1 MSPDRPY
8 PDDPAGPFPEPPLSF
23 TDGVGREIEIR
34 VYDGSD
40 RASLTEMYAEFD
52 PADRAQG
59 IPPSGEKR
67 VEDWLDVILGEGYD
81 VVALDDDRVVGH
93 ATLVPDGDE
102 GMELAIFVFQTY
114 QGAGVGSRL
123 VRALL
128 GYGASEGV
136 EYVWLTVE
144 RWNNPAVSLYESV
157 GFESSSVES
166 FELEMS
172 IRLAQTES
180 TG

>member
-1 MSPDRPY
+1 MSPDRLY
-8 PDDPAGPFPEPPLSF
+8 PEEASGPFLEPPVEF
-23 TDGVGREIEIR
+23 TDKEGRAIEIR
-34 VYDGSD
+34 VYEERYGE
-40 RASLTEMYAEFD
+40 SLTAMYAEFD

-59 IPPSGEKR
+59 IPPSGESR
-67 VEDWLDVILGEGYD
+67 VESWLDVILGEGYD

-102 GMELAIFVFQTY
+102 GMELAIFVFQTH
-114 QGAGVGSRL
+114 QGSGIGSRL
-123 VRALL
+123 IRALL
-128 GYGASEGV
+128 GYGASQGV

-144 RWNNPAVSLYESV
+144 RWNSPAVALYESV

-172 IRLAQTES
+172 VRLAQTES